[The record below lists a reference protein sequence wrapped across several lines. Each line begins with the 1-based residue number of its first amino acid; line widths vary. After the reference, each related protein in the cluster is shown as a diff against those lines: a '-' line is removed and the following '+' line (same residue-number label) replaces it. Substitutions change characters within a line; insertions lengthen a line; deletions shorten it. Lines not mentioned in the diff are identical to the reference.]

1 MSFYS
6 TLVASDHL
14 PRMPRSAEAMLRT
27 LREQLGTRS
36 KTQPYGTWL
45 CDLLRARRLDGRR
58 GCMLGG
64 DARERCTSVAVAT
77 MRVCAMRPEQI
88 RHARDGLGEK

>member
-36 KTQPYGTWL
+36 KTQKYGTWL
-45 CDLLRARRLDGRR
+45 HDLLRARRLDSRR

-64 DARERCTSVAVAT
+64 DARVRSTQAIMV
-77 MRVCAMRPEQI
+77 MHCAPAGASR
-88 RHARDGLGEK
+88 R